1 MKKFTIW
8 LGVIFAI
15 SFIAWLIILG
25 FTSHKQL
32 TKTIGQQEVTINELQ
47 RELRVVNQYANTLE
61 QISPAPQ
68 HSEITYQ
75 QAEDMGFKVAKVGNT
90 GSMRPTMNE
99 NSLLLLDESTP
110 LVGDIIIFKNGD
122 GTWVHR
128 IIADDGTDW
137 ITQGD
142 ALKGI
147 ETEIVPKDDVL
158 YRVVGILY

>member
-1 MKKFTIW
+1 MKRLAIW
-8 LGVIFAI
+8 LGVAFAVF
-15 SFIAWLIILG
+15 FIMWLIILG
-25 FTSHKQL
+25 FIAHKQL
-32 TKTIGQQEVTINELQ
+32 AEKQVTIDELQ
-47 RELRVVNQYANTLE
+47 KEIQVASQYTNILE

-68 HSEITYQ
+68 HSDITYE

-99 NSLLLLDESTP
+99 NSLILLDKSSP
-110 LVGDIIIFKNGD
+110 SVGDIIVFKNGGSD
-122 GTWVHR
+122 WVHR
-128 IIADDGTDW
+128 IIADTGTDW

-158 YRVVGILY
+158 YRVTGILY

>member
-1 MKKFTIW
+1 MKRLAIW
-8 LGVIFAI
+8 LGVAFAI
-15 SFIAWLIILG
+15 FFIMWLIILG
-25 FTSHKQL
+25 FTAHKQL
-32 TKTIGQQEVTINELQ
+32 AEKQVTIDELQ
-47 RELRVVNQYANTLE
+47 HEYQVASQYVNTLE

-68 HSEITYQ
+68 HSDITYE
-75 QAEDMGFKVAKVGNT
+75 QAEAMGFKVAKVGNT

-99 NSLLLLDESTP
+99 NSLLLLDTSTP

-122 GTWVHR
+122 GALVHR
-128 IIADDGTDW
+128 IIADDGANW

-158 YRVVGILY
+158 YRVTGILY

>member
-47 RELRVVNQYANTLE
+47 RELQVVNQYANTLE

-128 IIADDGTDW
+128 IIADDGTD
-137 ITQGD
+137 
-142 ALKGI
+142 
-147 ETEIVPKDDVL
+147 
-158 YRVVGILY
+158 